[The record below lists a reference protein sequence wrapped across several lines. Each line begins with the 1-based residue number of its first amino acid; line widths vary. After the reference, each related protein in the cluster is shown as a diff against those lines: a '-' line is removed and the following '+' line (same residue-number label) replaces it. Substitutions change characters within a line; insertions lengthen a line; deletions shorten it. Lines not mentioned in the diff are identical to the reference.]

1 MGDPDNEIA
10 APLPQRALSFPLLSV
25 IRVERVSSLP
35 HRILKGELFSLS
47 SQAAE
52 QAIQQNPLQS
62 LSVKC
67 MASFCEL
74 NDTVFL
80 ARD

>member
-1 MGDPDNEIA
+1 MEEPDSETAAVRAIA
-10 APLPQRALSFPLLSV
+10 FPLLVLGEISA
-25 IRVERVSSLP
+25 ERASSLP

-47 SQAAE
+47 SQATE

-80 ARD
+80 AWD

>member
-1 MGDPDNEIA
+1 MEEPDSEIA
-10 APLPQRALSFPLLSV
+10 ATQAIAFPLSV
-25 IRVERVSSLP
+25 LREISAERASSLP

-80 ARD
+80 AWD